1 MAVFISAQEQNS
13 SVVLKNVNSNRLDQI
28 GDFNFNEDAHA
39 SALELITGHN
49 PALYGYLF
57 LDSFCQDV

>member
-28 GDFNFNEDAHA
+28 GDFNFNEDARA
-39 SALELITGHN
+39 STLKLMACHN
-49 PALYGYLF
+49 
-57 LDSFCQDV
+57 

>member
-13 SVVLKNVNSNRLDQI
+13 SVVLKNVNSNRLDKI
-28 GDFNFNEDAHA
+28 VVFNFNEDAHA